1 MYFAVRDSS
10 SVISSICNLDKLKK
24 AFSELEIIAEQIIS
38 ATTTAMLIKMVA
50 TSVVVSVVLIIL
62 NTVLTGGSEDKLLS
76 KLY

>member
-1 MYFAVRDSS
+1 VRDSS
-10 SVISSICNLDKLKK
+10 SVNSSICILDKLKK

-38 ATTTAMLIKMVA
+38 ATTTAMLINMVA

-76 KLY
+76 KLN